1 MCGLSVKVV
10 RCFDNSCAA
19 FRQKFAVFRHDMCGG
34 VAVFG
39 RCFAFF
45 PGDVCCFSLLCLL
58 FFVVMFVVFRC
69 GVCRFS
75 L

>member
-1 MCGLSVKVV
+1 MCGV
-10 RCFDNSCAA
+10 
-19 FRQKFAVFRHDMCGG
+19 

-45 PGDVCCFSLLCLL
+45 LGGVCRFSLLCLL

-69 GVCRFS
+69 GVCVVRIIVVPLHVDTWCCFFCWLAS
-75 L
+75 GVVMNL